1 MSDFAKDKNVLISRQ
16 AAVDEI
22 HQYFLSQID
31 KEETK
36 IEGGWEVY
44 ADINHVNELLTHNQ
58 QICTKIKALPSA
70 EPRWIPVKT
79 RPMTEEERWYWE
91 EHTGVELEAE
101 DAVFFDCQ
109 MPDDGQEVWVCY
121 KSGTVSED
129 VCERDDFCGLEGNG
143 DWSDIV
149 AWMPRIKP
157 EPWKG
162 EE

>member
-1 MSDFAKDKNVLISRQ
+1 MDEMTKTEAIDVLKRNYPASCFEDLCE
-16 AAVDEI
+16 AVEI
-22 HQYFLSQID
+22 
-31 KEETK
+31 
-36 IEGGWEVY
+36 
-44 ADINHVNELLTHNQ
+44 A
-58 QICTKIKALPSA
+58 IKALSA

-79 RPMTEEERWYWE
+79 RQMTEEERWYWE

-157 EPWKG
+157 KPWKG
-162 EE
+162 EDNE